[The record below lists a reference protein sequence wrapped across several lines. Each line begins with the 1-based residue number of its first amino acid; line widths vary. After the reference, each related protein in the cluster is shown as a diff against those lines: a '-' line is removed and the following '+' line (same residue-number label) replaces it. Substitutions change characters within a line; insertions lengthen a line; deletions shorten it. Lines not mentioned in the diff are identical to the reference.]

1 MLPIRLPSRETLQT
15 PVSSRPVSSFFSP
28 LSSDKTIPGFI
39 SLWKLA
45 FGGRRAE
52 NKSFEY
58 TLLMF
63 ISALSLRV
71 GRGGGGRAAGGGAH
85 CAADG
90 IGFVCDEWAC
100 HGRWQVCVQYMW
112 MYNTLCIPRQAG
124 SPYLFIYLIS
134 SQIISISLHLWLL
147 LVEVVTK
154 LRHLRH
160 KLWHI
165 ENI

>member
-1 MLPIRLPSRETLQT
+1 MQPIRPPSRETLQR
-15 PVSSRPVSSFFSP
+15 PSRLVPFLFFSSP

-71 GRGGGGRAAGGGAH
+71 GREGEGQREEERIVRLTGLALCVMNGPVTD
-85 CAADG
+85 ADR
-90 IGFVCDEWAC
+90 FVF
-100 HGRWQVCVQYMW
+100 
-112 MYNTLCIPRQAG
+112 NTCGCTIRSASRDKLEAFI
-124 SPYLFIYLIS
+124 YLFI
-134 SQIISISLHLWLL
+134 
-147 LVEVVTK
+147 
-154 LRHLRH
+154 
-160 KLWHI
+160 
-165 ENI
+165 